1 MWYLLLLLLLP
12 LLLLLL
18 LLLLLHLRHLLH
30 LLLLNSSLMQ
40 QLRRTAIEAVA
51 LLQAGRP
58 S

>member
-1 MWYLLLLLLLP
+1 MWC

-18 LLLLLHLRHLLH
+18 LLLLLP
-30 LLLLNSSLMQ
+30 LNHSPIQ

-51 LLQAGRP
+51 LLQAGLP